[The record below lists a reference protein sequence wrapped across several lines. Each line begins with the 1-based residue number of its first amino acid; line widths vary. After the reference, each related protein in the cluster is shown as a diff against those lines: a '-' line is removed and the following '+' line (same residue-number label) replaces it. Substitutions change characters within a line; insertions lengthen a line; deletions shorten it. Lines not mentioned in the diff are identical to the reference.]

1 MSKVVQK
8 CATIKASV
16 RAKIGHP
23 LRENKGMFDYN
34 KARYRALAKNTHR
47 PYVLAGLHNL
57 LGAKRVFL
65 F

>member
-1 MSKVVQK
+1 
-8 CATIKASV
+8 
-16 RAKIGHP
+16 
-23 LRENKGMFDYN
+23 MFDYN